1 MRFLPIFALLALAPT
16 AFGTDQKET
25 MCVKQRDGTYKC
37 KASGKIEKE
46 PCCATPINPAPKHT
60 PKPKK

>member
-1 MRFLPIFALLALAPT
+1 MKSPLSILALLALAATSYATEP
-16 AFGTDQKET
+16 KET

-37 KASGKIEKE
+37 KASGKIEKK
-46 PCCATPINPAPKHT
+46 PYCDTPRNYPT